1 MGVLAGKRVLDF
13 GRYIAGPFCGAMLAD
28 LGADVIRIEKV
39 DGSEDRYTAPV
50 AEVDGREIGSLFLH
64 MNRNKR
70 GFTFNPKKPGADRV
84 LQRLVE
90 SADLVLANL
99 TPSGVAD
106 IGLDYANLCRIKP
119 DIILVTSTAYGSH
132 GPYAD
137 RVGFDGV
144 AQAMSGNLHLSGS
157 PDAPSRNYFPYVDFM
172 TGALNT
178 IGALSAFTHRDKT
191 GEGQHVEG
199 ALLASALTI
208 AGGTLIEQALTN
220 VNRIAS
226 GNRGQTAAPSDVYQT
241 KDGWLLV
248 SVVGNPLFAR
258 WAKLLGKEAWLEDP
272 RFATDTTR
280 GEHCDA
286 ITEVMNDW
294 LGSRTT
300 AEAMHELDSAR
311 IPCGEVLSPAQ
322 ALVHE
327 QVNAM
332 KYLVDVEFPGLAEP
346 YPLPRTPIEFSAADV
361 SVAPIRP
368 PLLGEHTD
376 EILTEL
382 GFDDAEI
389 ESLHKERVV

>member
-1 MGVLAGKRVLDF
+1 
-13 GRYIAGPFCGAMLAD
+13 
-28 LGADVIRIEKV
+28 
-39 DGSEDRYTAPV
+39 
-50 AEVDGREIGSLFLH
+50 

-119 DIILVTSTAYGSH
+119 DIILVTSTAYGSQ
-132 GPYAD
+132 GPYGD

-157 PDAPSRNYFPYVDFM
+157 ADTPSRNYFPYVDFM

-220 VNRIAS
+220 VNRIAT

-241 KDGWLLV
+241 KDGWVLV

-258 WAKLLGKEAWLEDP
+258 WAKLLGKQAWLEDP

-280 GEHCDA
+280 GEHSDA
-286 ITEVMNDW
+286 ITDVMTDW
-294 LGSRTT
+294 LGSCTT

-322 ALVHE
+322 ALVHQ
-327 QVNAM
+327 QVDAM
-332 KYLVDVEFPGLAEP
+332 KYLVDIEYPGLAEP
-346 YPLPRTPIEFSAADV
+346 YPLPRTPIEFSAAGV
-361 SVAPIRP
+361 SVAPTRP

-376 EILTEL
+376 EILNEL
-382 GFDDAEI
+382 GFADAEI
-389 ESLHKERVV
+389 ESLHKDRVV